1 MKNTNR
7 SLILIVRNL
16 LAIWISIVAL
26 THFNIAHAATAE
38 QEKRIAQCPDGQYAG
53 PGTGAKRFLQDPYV
67 WFVSREFAK
76 RFCVPEQLIDDS
88 LKGAL
93 AVAVII
99 KPDDRT
105 YCGLYAGRSDVCTN
119 KPRLLLEIYVD
130 NRKANI
136 PKADPRVEYFSGHI
150 VNSGKFF
157 GDPDKQMQRRN
168 RGEYRDPDG
177 VRRPFTPAEMDQKDT
192 TMFHYLGV
200 RKGWATGAGAFIEQ
214 YYRANWVDGI
224 DLISLDAYNFGY
236 GGARNPDLKIQT
248 DSRGGRG
255 YYQEKHDQTNPIQ
268 RWAIGVI
275 LGKDFLKDPDGDE
288 RRSYPEGYLH
298 TIELPHKVAQM
309 IYAYD
314 HKQGEQFFSTIKRA
328 ITPTAPS
335 TSPAQ

>member
-1 MKNTNR
+1 MKNKSRN
-7 SLILIVRNL
+7 LIPTILNL
-16 LAIWISIVAL
+16 LAIWISIVML
-26 THFNIAHAATAE
+26 THFNIVHAATAE
-38 QEKRIAQCPDGQYAG
+38 EEKRITQCPDGQYAG
-53 PGTGAKRFLQDPYV
+53 PGTGARKFLQDPYI

-76 RFCVPEQLIDDS
+76 RFCVPEQFIDDG

-136 PKADPRVEYFSGHI
+136 PKADPSVDYFSGHI

-157 GDPDKQMQRRN
+157 GNNTERYKRHYQD
-168 RGEYRDPDG
+168 EYKDPDG
-177 VRRPFTPAEMDQKDT
+177 ERRPFNPATTRTIRQQDS
-192 TMFHYLGV
+192 TMFLYVGE
-200 RKGWATGAGAFIEQ
+200 RKGWASIEGIFIED

-224 DLISLDAYNFGY
+224 DLITLDAYNFGY
-236 GGARNPDLKIQT
+236 SDARNPDSPP
-248 DSRGGRG
+248 D
-255 YYQEKHDQTNPIQ
+255 P
-268 RWAIGVI
+268 
-275 LGKDFLKDPDGDE
+275 KDPHYKEPVKKFAIAVLEGKKASPYGNAWQANDYYKTHLA
-288 RRSYPEGYLH
+288 YPKDYLH
-298 TIELPHKVAQM
+298 TIELPHKIAQI

-314 HKQGEQFFSTIKRA
+314 HKQGEQFFNTIKHA
-328 ITPTAPS
+328 ITPATPS